1 VRQLLAVIRV
11 SFHSTLSAC
20 CERQQARPETRICT
34 VGALR
39 RSQRVDAVVA
49 AAHDR
54 PLAAIGLIGRCASL
68 ATEPSSWGETAL
80 EAACHLGHRQL
91 LAHLRQVGV
100 RFDIFSAC
108 AAGDRRLIS
117 SVWRPACANA
127 VGVHYLPLLHFAAVS
142 RDVGVVE
149 LLLELG
155 ANPDP
160 PAASLSPLHS
170 AVAVASA
177 PMISCLM
184 MAGARTSAVD
194 AFGSTPLDWA
204 REMWGPGSN
213 LLPLLRTAA

>member
-1 VRQLLAVIRV
+1 MAILQPQIRP
-11 SFHSTLSAC
+11 TD
-20 CERQQARPETRICT
+20 
-34 VGALR
+34 AL
-39 RSQRVDAVVA
+39 QRLQRFELVDAVVA
-49 AAHDR
+49 VAHVR
-54 PLAAIGLIGRCASL
+54 PHAAIGLIGTSASL

-80 EAACHLGHRQL
+80 EAASHLGHQQL
-91 LAHLRQVGV
+91 LAHLGQIGV

-108 AAGDRRLIS
+108 ASGDLRLIRS
-117 SVWRPACANA
+117 KWRPACTNA
-127 VGVHYLPLLHFAAVS
+127 VGIHCLPLLHFAAVS
-142 RDVGVVE
+142 RDVGAVE

-177 PMISCLM
+177 PMIRCLM

-204 REMWGPGSN
+204 REMWGSSSK
-213 LLPLLRTAA
+213 LLPLSRALRTQASWLSEST